1 MTAPRG
7 GEPPVP
13 GKRKGL
19 ALLAALGLAGLAGN
33 VAAAAI
39 SADTSERDDN
49 PNWLMLVMTENT
61 NPARDSEF
69 NDWYDKI
76 DIPDVLRVP
85 GYMRARRGR
94 EQGMPESTESNPPK
108 EPIKYVA
115 LYDIESQAIDKTII
129 DMLMAS
135 WGMEKAHQSTDLLR
149 VTERVYFHRYGPA
162 YGSSAPRSGAANT
175 YLYMTRFDCCH
186 DAGAAQKFDR
196 WYSGRLVPAL
206 LASAGTRSVARYKL
220 YRVLM
225 EKPVQIPEFMTVAEI
240 EADSAE
246 RAAQRVDQ
254 VLEKLSDAGHEGSP
268 YVEGSHAVFLKINDA
283 SRQ

>member
-1 MTAPRG
+1 MTLPRY
-7 GEPPVP
+7 
-13 GKRKGL
+13 RGL
-19 ALLAALGLAGLAGN
+19 ALLAALGLAHLAAN
-33 VAAAAI
+33 VAAAGA
-39 SADTSERDDN
+39 SERDDD

-69 NDWYDKI
+69 NDWYDKV

-94 EQGMPESTESNPPK
+94 EQRIPESPDSNPPK
-108 EPIKYVA
+108 DPIRYVA
-115 LYDIESQAIDKTII
+115 LYDIESHAIDKTII

-149 VTERVYFHRYGPA
+149 VTERVYFHRYGSI
-162 YGSSAPRSGAANT
+162 YGSSAPQSTVANNT

-186 DAGAAQKFDR
+186 DAGAAKKFDR
-196 WYSGRLVPAL
+196 WYSSRLVPAL

-254 VLEKLSDAGHEGSP
+254 MLENLSDAGREGGP